1 MLERLSVIAAF
12 MALPM
17 LPVSAETQGFMVGCT
32 IENVSATDAYQSR
45 ATMLRDPNTIYVMVP
60 IVNEGSQGL
69 TLIPTFYG
77 VNSGTGDQ
85 YRAVANLAEG
95 FIFRHLE
102 PEPAYNTETTRREIE
117 IAVPLDFT
125 SFSFLERM
133 WRCID
138 GLCSVD
144 TLAFSATCSDP
155 SPL

>member
-1 MLERLSVIAAF
+1 MLERLSLIAAF

-32 IENVSATDAYQSR
+32 IENVSATEAYQSR
-45 ATMLRDPNTIYVMVP
+45 PSMLRDPNTVYVMVP
-60 IVNEGSQGL
+60 IVNEGSHGL

-85 YRAVANLAEG
+85 YQAMASLAEG
-95 FIFRHLE
+95 FIFTHLE
-102 PEPAYNTETTRREIE
+102 QEPDYNTETTRREIE

-125 SFSFLERM
+125 SFSYLERM

-138 GLCSVD
+138 GLCTVD
-144 TLAFSATCSDP
+144 TLTFSATCSDP
-155 SPL
+155 RPL